1 MSEHN
6 VETALSLFKTALG
19 ITHTAR
25 DLYFRTLIDASIA
38 ELDKSGVTLDTS
50 LTEDNMF
57 LADYAEWVY
66 KNRDSEKTM
75 PEHLRLRLNN
85 RKVRGRAESI

>member
-1 MSEHN
+1 MTN
-6 VETALSLFKTALG
+6 IETALSLFKTALG

-25 DLYFRTLIDASIA
+25 DTYFRSMLEARAA
-38 ELDKSGVTLDTS
+38 ELEKSGVTLDS
-50 LTEDNMF
+50 ASVEDNMF
-57 LADYAEWVY
+57 LADYAEWTY

-85 RKVRGRAESI
+85 RKVKARAETIWI